1 MHFEK
6 LTNINW
12 WIFTVEKNMPACKKW
27 GLYVKG
33 ELFYDEISICLKIV
47 KTLTSGKK
55 KELGQWFETQWFWHL
70 LSWHFCPVMS
80 KLGRTELFNLIYF
93 EDSAYTNLTKYHQ
106 IVSCIDIFKIYSLKA
121 PIFSLMECNNLL
133 NSNDI

>member
-6 LTNINW
+6 LTNNNW
-12 WIFTVEKNMPACKKW
+12 RIFMVEENMPACKKW
-27 GLYVKG
+27 ELYVKG

-47 KTLTSGKK
+47 KTLTSDKK
-55 KELGQWFETQWFWHL
+55 KELGQWFETHGFWHL
-70 LSWHFCPVMS
+70 LSWHFCPVMW

-106 IVSCIDIFKIYSLKA
+106 IVSCIDIFKIHSLKA
-121 PIFSLMECNNLL
+121 PIFWLMECNNLL